1 MGAPSQSVKIP
12 PSTNSQELSV
22 CPFPSSI
29 HPISLSLLASSISF
43 LFGAGAA
50 SAPARAMAL
59 KKVMCPSW
67 LAQEVRATNIEP
79 SCRRFSPCFGAA
91 WLPQETC
98 VLNSL
103 SLTCCCQPRC
113 GSRAREQRHSLLPA
127 SPGCGGSH
135 FHSRAGLPDRMRIE
149 NHGAK
154 VPKMAWSLLPSSQ
167 LLGMACSHPREE
179 AGGHADGH
187 VLSLLCESSHLDR
200 LTVHRPA
207 LPPWLWP
214 GASQIQG

>member
-22 CPFPSSI
+22 CPFPSST

-43 LFGAGAA
+43 LFGAGAT
-50 SAPARAMAL
+50 SAPACAMAL

-67 LAQEVRATNIEP
+67 LAQEVRAINIEP

-91 WLPQETC
+91 WLPQEMC
-98 VLNSL
+98 VQNSL
-103 SLTCCCQPRC
+103 SLACCCQPRC
-113 GSRAREQRHSLLPA
+113 GSREEEDSLLPA
-127 SPGCGGSH
+127 PPGSGESH
-135 FHSRAGLPDRMRIE
+135 FHSRAGLPNGTRIE
-149 NHGAK
+149 NHGAE
-154 VPKMAWSLLPSSQ
+154 VPKMAWSLLLSSQ
-167 LLGMACSHPREE
+167 PLGMACSHPREK

-187 VLSLLCESSHLDR
+187 MLSPLCESSHLDS
-200 LTVHRPA
+200 LPVHRPA